1 MSVLTSYLVAPKKV
15 HFETQGQD
23 EKILLLLRK
32 HPITQAPWIAFA
44 VFFLLVPLIGIPLL
58 LELEVLPNFVTGG
71 FLAFIV
77 VFWYV
82 IIFGYAF
89 VRFLLWF
96 FNVNIVTDQRIVD
109 IDFPHL
115 LFKESTA
122 TRISQIE
129 DITHRRG
136 GFARTIFDFGDVFV
150 QTAGAMPNIEFLDI
164 PRPNTVVR
172 RIVDVWQEKRPE
184 KARSF
189 FSREPVPRRS
199 SGYGSGL
206 HNT

>member
-1 MSVLTSYLVAPKKV
+1 MSVLASYLVVPKKA
-15 HFETQGQD
+15 HFETQGKD
-23 EKILLLLRK
+23 ERILLLLRK
-32 HPITQAPWIAFA
+32 HPITQVPWIAFTI
-44 VFFLLVPLIGIPLL
+44 VFLLIPLIAIPLL
-58 LELEVLPNFVTGG
+58 LELKVLPQFVTGG

-77 VFWYV
+77 IFWYLV
-82 IIFGYAF
+82 LFGYGF
-89 VRFLLWF
+89 MRFLLWF
-96 FNVNIVTDQRIVD
+96 FNANIITDQRIVD

-115 LFKESTA
+115 LYKESTA

-136 GFARTIFDFGDVFV
+136 GFVRTIFDFGDVFV

-172 RIVDVWQEKRPE
+172 KIVDVWQEKRPE

-189 FSREPVPRRS
+189 LSK
-199 SGYGSGL
+199 
-206 HNT
+206 HNVKSTD